1 MIVFSR
7 KFVLETIEARLDK
20 LESFRRVHNEAKGI
34 ESNSPEYHWYGRH
47 WVETWNSIKS
57 SILANTTE
65 EQKLIVL
72 SFKEASELNIKIND
86 PSRYGI
92 DLVNFMQDEK
102 RRFEEK
108 EKDTKILEEILPL

>member
-7 KFVLETIEARLDK
+7 KFVLEIIEARLDK
-20 LESFRRVHNEAKGI
+20 LESFRQIHNKAKGI
-34 ESNSPEYHWYGRH
+34 EPNTPEYDWYGRH
-47 WVETWNSIKS
+47 WVEAWNSIKR
-57 SILANTTE
+57 SILTNTTE

-92 DLVNFMQDEK
+92 DLVNFMQGEK
-102 RRFEEK
+102 RSFEEK
-108 EKDTKILEEILPL
+108 EKDTKILEEILPI